1 MFSMRQRVRERA
13 ERSSRTWRCMSGL
26 LSEVSPSV
34 GRSGDGD
41 LGGRVTCRRWV
52 ADDEGFSR
60 DFPKIFSI
68 F

>member
-26 LSEVSPSV
+26 LSKVSLPV
-34 GRSGDGD
+34 GRSGDND

-52 ADDEGFSR
+52 ADDEGFSC
-60 DFPKIFSI
+60 DFPNFFSI